1 MAKKTFNKVK
11 RQPKKWEKIFAN
23 QMSKNGL
30 ISKTIL
36 NQNVQSRYFNVT
48 ERENQCVFYFYS
60 EKIIRKIPEK
70 KKAN

>member
-1 MAKKTFNKVK
+1 
-11 RQPKKWEKIFAN
+11 
-23 QMSKNGL
+23 MSKNGL

-36 NQNVQSRYFNVT
+36 NENDQNVQSRYFNVT
-48 ERENQCVFYFYS
+48 ERKRGENQCVFYFYS